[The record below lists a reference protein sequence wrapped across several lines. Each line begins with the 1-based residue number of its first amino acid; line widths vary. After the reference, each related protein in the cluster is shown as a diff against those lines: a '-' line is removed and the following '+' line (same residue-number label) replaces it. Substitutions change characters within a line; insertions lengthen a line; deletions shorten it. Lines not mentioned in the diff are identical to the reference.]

1 MLRVKRTHRWMFM
14 AVAALLSSGYV
25 MDASAAINPW
35 RGNCKPVSEEEVPAA
50 GKEKA
55 PKPANGSKSERPAGE
70 KPVKG
75 QKMA

>member
-25 MDASAAINPW
+25 MDASAAINPVK
-35 RGNCKPVSEEEVPAA
+35 GSCKPVSDEEA
-50 GKEKA
+50 GEAKEKA
-55 PKPANGSKSERPAGE
+55 PKPASSDKAVRPSGA

-75 QKMA
+75 QKPA